1 MVSVEKRT
9 PNFLL
14 VGATK
19 AATTWLYQCLNE
31 HPEVFVPSLKE
42 VNYFS
47 HQYAQG
53 EQWYL
58 SFFKDVREQ
67 KAVGELSPSYFIDD
81 ECPSRIYAFN
91 PDMKLLFMLRNPI
104 ERAYS
109 QYCMELRY
117 NTVSEDIERELD
129 LESIIVRESLYHR
142 HISKFV
148 GLFPPNNLKFIIYD
162 DIKANPEKVLTDV
175 FDFLGVNSN
184 LENSALYKQSYTKQP
199 RQRFA
204 KLYTLLVAIY
214 RWINNNNEIG
224 RRILSTLKERG
235 FNDKFHHLNSTEKE
249 YPQLPIAKQKE
260 LANFYRQDI
269 EQLSQFIDRDLTH
282 WLSI

>member
-1 MVSVEKRT
+1 MVLVEKRT

-47 HQYAQG
+47 YKYAQG

-117 NTVSEDIERELD
+117 NTVSEDLERELD
-129 LESIIVRESLYHR
+129 LESIIVRESLYYR

-175 FDFLGVNSN
+175 FDFLGVDSN
-184 LENSALYKQSYTKQP
+184 FENSALYKQSYTKQP

-204 KLYTLLVAIY
+204 KLYILLVAIY

-249 YPQLPIAKQKE
+249 YPQLSIAKQKE

-269 EQLSQFIDRDLTH
+269 EKLSQFIDRDLTH
-282 WLSI
+282 WLSV